1 MPMLRTTCLA
11 LLLALPLGAPA
22 QETGRTYQIEVV
34 VFEQSGSTAEV
45 LLFPEAAVDRLPEK
59 VAGDVPAPSPD
70 GATGADALPGED
82 PEPALPEGFG
92 GPIDAPR
99 MEAILRRL
107 NSGGHRVL
115 WHQAWT
121 QRASDRAQQ
130 GATPLPILAALGG
143 GQADAG
149 LEGSV
154 ELSAG
159 HYLHLGLELNVPAGE
174 TGTYTLSQ
182 RRRVKINELHY
193 FDHPRIGAVTLVTVP
208 ENQPLPGAASA
219 PSP

>member
-1 MPMLRTTCLA
+1 MLRRTCLA
-11 LLLALPLGAPA
+11 LLITLPLAVSA
-22 QETGRTYQIEVV
+22 QENGRTYQIEMV

-45 LLFPEAAVDRLPEK
+45 LVFPEPVAEGLLLETEVHASPPEL
-59 VAGDVPAPSPD
+59 APAQ
-70 GATGADALPGED
+70 GED
-82 PEPALPEGFG
+82 AADGEPEPALPEGFA
-92 GPIDAPR
+92 GPID
-99 MEAILRRL
+99 EAGLEDILRRL
-107 NSGGHRVL
+107 EAGRYRVL

-121 QRASDRAQQ
+121 QRAFERGQD

-143 GQADAG
+143 GRADEA

-159 HYLHLGLELNVPAGE
+159 VYLHLGLELTLPAEE

-193 FDHPRIGAVTLVTVP
+193 FDHPRLGAVTLVTVP
-208 ENQPLPGAASA
+208 EDQPTPGEAPEAS
-219 PSP
+219 P